1 MRLRPIASGAFVIA
15 VLLVMLIGVAWA
27 AGAAYSDVPD
37 KTEQRENVNLTADVG
52 NYSSVPALSPIRF
65 FDNETF
71 NDSDGNRL
79 NEGTDY
85 RWNQSTGEVKFLEG
99 GSVADNE
106 TVSAT
111 YAYRTKVQPAQGVNS
126 VVSLLIELALPLS
139 LLIAVAV
146 MLGGLA
152 AALVRGG
159 RGGSPTRNFGR

>member
-37 KTEQRENVNLTADVG
+37 KTELRDNESFTADVS
-52 NYSSVPALSPIRF
+52 NYSSVPALAPTRF
-65 FDNETF
+65 YDNESF
-71 NDSDGNRL
+71 YQDGTEL
-79 NEGTDY
+79 DEGTDY
-85 RWNQSTGEVKFLEG
+85 AWNTSDGTVKFRESG
-99 GSVADNE
+99 TVDDNR
-106 TVSAT
+106 TVNAT
-111 YAYRTKVQPAQGVNS
+111 YAYETKVQPAQGVNS
-126 VVSLLIELALPLS
+126 VISLLIELALPLS
-139 LLIAVAV
+139 VFIAVAV